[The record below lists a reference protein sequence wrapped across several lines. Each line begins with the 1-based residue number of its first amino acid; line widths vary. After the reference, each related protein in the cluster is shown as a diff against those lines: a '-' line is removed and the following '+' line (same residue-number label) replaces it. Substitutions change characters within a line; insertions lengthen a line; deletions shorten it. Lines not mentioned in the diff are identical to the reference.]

1 MKLRLSVPWFIVL
14 PLALLALWHFAVT
27 LRWVTEGVIPS
38 PEQVVRSWHTWIFGS
53 SKMMLSPYAGT
64 WLDNVTYSTRRVLQ
78 GFGLAALVAIP
89 LGLMI
94 GWSRLAARLIDP
106 TVQLLRPV
114 PITAWLPF
122 AIAVFGIYDASALF
136 LIGLGAFY
144 PIVVNTTHGVRDT
157 NLLLLRA
164 ARMLGAGPLTV
175 LAKVVFPSALPS
187 IFTGLRLGIGVAW
200 TAVIVAEMIAVKSGL
215 GYVLWDA
222 YYVGRMDICVATMF
236 SVGLARFPVR
246 SGNRLGRAPGAALA
260 HARGA
265 RMIELDGVWK
275 EFAKGE
281 RRVLALEDISLK
293 VAEREFV
300 AILGPS
306 GCGKSTLLNM
316 VAGFDSPSRGT
327 VRVDGEEIT
336 EPSPRRGV
344 VFQEPA
350 LFPWF
355 SVMENVLFG
364 PKTQRQ
370 PAADSR
376 QRASQILEQVGLR
389 GFESSYPAELS
400 GGMRQR
406 VGIARVLIMQPQ
418 VLLMDEP
425 FGSLDAQTRML
436 MQELLLQVWERHH
449 QTVLFI
455 THDIEEALL
464 LADRVCVMTA
474 RPGRIKK
481 SIDVGIPR
489 PRAIEV
495 TTSPEFNALR
505 REVLGLIR
513 EESELAAM
521 ETAAR

>member
-1 MKLRLSVPWFIVL
+1 
-14 PLALLALWHFAVT
+14 
-27 LRWVTEGVIPS
+27 
-38 PEQVVRSWHTWIFGS
+38 
-53 SKMMLSPYAGT
+53 
-64 WLDNVTYSTRRVLQ
+64 
-78 GFGLAALVAIP
+78 
-89 LGLMI
+89 
-94 GWSRLAARLIDP
+94 
-106 TVQLLRPV
+106 
-114 PITAWLPF
+114 
-122 AIAVFGIYDASALF
+122 
-136 LIGLGAFY
+136 
-144 PIVVNTTHGVRDT
+144 
-157 NLLLLRA
+157 
-164 ARMLGAGPLTV
+164 
-175 LAKVVFPSALPS
+175 
-187 IFTGLRLGIGVAW
+187 
-200 TAVIVAEMIAVKSGL
+200 
-215 GYVLWDA
+215 
-222 YYVGRMDICVATMF
+222 
-236 SVGLARFPVR
+236 
-246 SGNRLGRAPGAALA
+246 
-260 HARGA
+260 
-265 RMIELDGVWK
+265 MIELDDVWK

-281 RRVLALEDISLK
+281 RRVLALEGISLN

-316 VAGFDSPSRGT
+316 VAGFDRPTRGL
-327 VRVDGEEIT
+327 VRVDGKEIAK
-336 EPSPRRGV
+336 PSPQRGV

-370 PAADSR
+370 PAADYR
-376 QRASQILEQVGLR
+376 RRAAQILEQVGLR
-389 GFESSYPAELS
+389 GFEASYPAELS

-436 MQELLLQVWERHH
+436 MQELLLRVWEQHH

-481 SIDVGIPR
+481 SIDVRIPR

-495 TTSPEFNALR
+495 TTSSEFNTLR
-505 REVLGLIR
+505 REVLALIR
-513 EESELAAM
+513 EESELAAK
-521 ETAAR
+521 ELADF